1 MLPFPDDLSFSH
13 IKNFHIPDYICD
25 RADWRMPLES
35 NLRGQPKPAVIY
47 SITFKD
53 LSPTWRSSQ
62 FLQLLFVFVFVCVF
76 AFIFVFVFVF
86 AIHLQKKKSGVK
98 KCLEICA
105 IKGGE
110 GRRPMANAISNFHSF
125 GTLPLFQFPFESF
138 DFYPL
143 KDLVFNWKL
152 NVKTLSWPA
161 TPYFNLLWIRLEIK
175 GSATQFES
183 FD

>member
-1 MLPFPDDLSFSH
+1 MSLLIDEWYDSFLEMNFFLRYTPCMLPFPDDLSFSH

-105 IKGGE
+105 IKGGADAQWQM
-110 GRRPMANAISNFHSF
+110 PFLISI
-125 GTLPLFQFPFESF
+125 LLEPF
-138 DFYPL
+138 
-143 KDLVFNWKL
+143 
-152 NVKTLSWPA
+152 
-161 TPYFNLLWIRLEIK
+161 PYFNFLLNHLISIL
-175 GSATQFES
+175 
-183 FD
+183 